1 MGGKR
6 KWSFSVFYDYLLSY
20 VGVAVL
26 FCALLGVFLFNFF
39 VSGYSANVVAN
50 ETRKGAVMV
59 NDLESQM
66 ESMAQAAYSMGSE
79 TAYSRQELRQS
90 NYAEF
95 QLIRE
100 LRRYMTSNM
109 LTRDYFLLFRNDSR
123 VYSSFSSQGDK
134 GAVYEYPLFAERI
147 LKTQDAEGLYQTLNG
162 VSKNTVLFLSEEQ
175 AVFCFPMRIHSNS
188 VNAVM
193 GFLVPSAQ
201 LRARAQLV
209 SGGLENCAVYYQGQL
224 LFQIGEEKAGQAVE
238 IPAETGGFSMTLWVD
253 PSRYMSKLLSYRRI
267 TLFCLTIML
276 GILAVGVLTAR
287 RHVKP
292 IRQLKRQLLPEA
304 EGGALRANELNDIS
318 NRLSDLL
325 AQDQERRRQFNSQRV
340 FLRTQ
345 AIHLLL
351 CGEYNERLRD
361 MAARLGIA
369 VENGRTGVL
378 VIHSEEKLEESAVRN
393 LAARIEDLS
402 MEQMRFY
409 CAADARSG
417 DLNVILHVPA
427 LRQTGPAEAVELLRE
442 LLEAENIRAQI
453 GDGWMYEDPRKLAA
467 SFAEARDKLLSRE
480 GEAWT
485 EQSPQRCFDRIVGAV
500 RLGETQEARRLFDQ
514 FAQENQEQLRS
525 MMMQRYLFTELLNR
539 LVRAAG
545 ESQVYLPPH
554 QMSVVLTAPD
564 CATACDGMREAL
576 EYLGQ
581 HMRPAENADEK
592 LIYKVL
598 EYVRAHYM
606 ENDLSLERLA
616 EEFQVSAGYLSRLIR
631 TSSGMKYKDYV
642 LRLKMERAQECLRQG
657 DSVTLTSQQCGYANI
672 SHFIKAFKLYVGV
685 TPSVFQRSG
694 EAPGP
699 CVSPEEEETEE

>member
-1 MGGKR
+1 MRGKK
-6 KWSFSVFYDYLLSY
+6 KWSFSLFYDYLLSY

-26 FCALLGVFLFNFF
+26 FCALIGIYLFNFF
-39 VSGYSANVVAN
+39 VSGYSANVLEN
-50 ETRKGAVMV
+50 EARKGAAVV
-59 NDLESQM
+59 ADLDSQM
-66 ESMAQAAYSMGSE
+66 EGMAKAAYSLTSE
-79 TAYSRQELRQS
+79 IAFSRQELRGS

-100 LRRYMTSNM
+100 LRRYLTSNT
-109 LTRDYFLLFRNDSR
+109 LTRNYFLLFRNDQR
-123 VYSSFSSQGDK
+123 VYSSFGDQNGT
-134 GAVYEYPLFAERI
+134 GAAYEYSLFAEKVLRI
-147 LKTQDAEGLYQTLNG
+147 QDAGALYQALND
-162 VSKNTVLFLSEEQ
+162 VSRNTVLFLDAEQ
-175 AVFCFPMRIHSNS
+175 AIFCFPARIQSVS
-188 VNAVM
+188 VNAVV

-201 LRARAQLV
+201 MRARAQLV
-209 SGGLENCAVYYQGQL
+209 SGGLENCTVYYRSQPLFEIEEATTGQT
-224 LFQIGEEKAGQAVE
+224 VE
-238 IPAETGGFSMTLWVD
+238 IPAVGGFSMTLRVD
-253 PSRYMSKLLSYRRI
+253 SQRYMSKLLSYRRI

-276 GILAVGVLTAR
+276 AILVVGVLTAR
-287 RHVKP
+287 HHVKP
-292 IRQLKRQLLPEA
+292 IRQLKRQLLPE
-304 EGGALRANELNDIS
+304 EKGGALRANELNDIS
-318 NRLSDLL
+318 LRLNDLL
-325 AQDQERRRQFNSQRV
+325 AQDQERKRQFSSQRV
-340 FLRTQ
+340 FLRMQ

-351 CGEYNERLRD
+351 CGEYNERLRE
-361 MAARLGIA
+361 MAARLDIT

-378 VIHSEEKLEESAVRN
+378 VIHPEERLGESAVRD

-402 MEQMRFY
+402 MEQMRLY
-409 CAADARSG
+409 CVADSRAG
-417 DLNVILHVPA
+417 DLNVILYVPA
-427 LRQTGPAEAVELLRE
+427 LSQAGTEEAVELLRE
-442 LLEAENIRAQI
+442 LLGAENISAKI
-453 GDGWMYEDPRKLAA
+453 GAGWMYEDPRKLAA
-467 SFAEARDKLLSRE
+467 SYAEARDKLLARE
-480 GEAWT
+480 DDAWT

-500 RLGETQEARRLFDQ
+500 RLGETQEAQRLFDQ
-514 FAQENQEQLRS
+514 FVRENQEQLHS

-554 QMSVVLTAPD
+554 QMSVVLAAPD

-576 EYLGQ
+576 DYLGQ

-598 EYVRAHYM
+598 EYVKAHYM

-685 TPSVFQRSG
+685 TPSVFQRG
-694 EAPGP
+694 GQAPGP
-699 CVSPEEEETEE
+699 FAPPAEETEEE